1 MKRTTKYNANHSQ
14 YYAEHTRCAK
24 CHESQSAVYQMLFTT
39 LYDALPF
46 GEPPHIPCS
55 MHNPFAVLLF
65 TGPPGIRESLLR
77 PQGHSLHSKE
87 SLCPAQLVNL
97 DITRTIF
104 LSHDSLPAYFPTD
117 TTFETQLSHATRP

>member
-14 YYAEHTRCAK
+14 YYAEHTSCAK
-24 CHESQSAVYQMLFTT
+24 CHESQSAVHQMLLTT
-39 LYDALPF
+39 LHDALPF

-55 MHNPFAVLLF
+55 MHSPLVAQPFCSVSF
-65 TGPPGIRESLLR
+65 CRSPGIRESLLR
-77 PQGHSLHSKE
+77 PQGHSLQSKE

-97 DITRTIF
+97 
-104 LSHDSLPAYFPTD
+104 DSLPAYFPTD